1 MPRRTTAN
9 SAIQR
14 GWGCLL
20 VFGLFR
26 QTAVS
31 RRVGVVET
39 AFTVSGESEAGLQIL
54 GGKIGKVG
62 EDFLFGHAAGEIVE
76 DIVNRDTKPSDA
88 RFAAALVGFDRD
100 DVLVVHER
108 ESARGREDR
117 QGRARGEASRRNHFS
132 VQC

>member
-1 MPRRTTAN
+1 M
-9 SAIQR
+9 
-14 GWGCLL
+14 
-20 VFGLFR
+20 FGLFR

-31 RRVGVVET
+31 RRVGAVET

-76 DIVNRDTKPSDA
+76 DIVNRDAEPADA

-100 DVLVVHER
+100 DVLVAHER
-108 ESARGREDR
+108 ESARRREDR
-117 QGRARGEASRRNHFS
+117 QVRARGEASRRNHFS